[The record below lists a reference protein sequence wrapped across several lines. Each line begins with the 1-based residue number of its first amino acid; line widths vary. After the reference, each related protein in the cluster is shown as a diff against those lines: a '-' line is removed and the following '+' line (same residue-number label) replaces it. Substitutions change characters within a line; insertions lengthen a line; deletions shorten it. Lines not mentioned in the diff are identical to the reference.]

1 MCLYSTSVTPLIAEE
16 DITVYKLLYNKEG
29 TLLLYAPFY
38 GFKYTP
44 NKLYINND
52 TPDIEKYDDDETVA
66 FHHIRRKIGKG
77 FFHAYINRDIAK
89 RQLYRD
95 YKHINTILKATIPKG
110 SKYFLGIDDDICS
123 NQIIINL

>member
-1 MCLYSTSVTPLIAEE
+1 MCLYSQQTNPLIAEE

-52 TPDIEKYDDDETVA
+52 TPDIVKYDDDVTA
-66 FHHIRRKIGKG
+66 FHIKYRIGKG
-77 FFHAYINRDIAK
+77 FFHAYTNRDIAK
-89 RQLYRD
+89 RQLYRG
-95 YKHINTILKATIPKG
+95 YKYINTILKATIPKG
-110 SKYFLGIDDDICS
+110 SKYFLGIDNDICS